1 MRRLSGVL
9 LIGALMLLP
18 ALTQGHLGN
27 SARVAAQANKLAF
40 EGDVVLWQ
48 VAIKPDKTGD
58 FETLMGKVKEA
69 LTKSDKPERKA
80 QAATWKIYK
89 MAKPLPDGNIA
100 YLLMLQAPVKDAD
113 YTLLNILYEAN
124 TDPAAQKALYDQYRG
139 AFAATL
145 AQTPYTAVLDMGK

>member
-1 MRRLSGVL
+1 M
-9 LIGALMLLP
+9 GALILLP
-18 ALTQGHLGN
+18 ALSQGDLGS
-27 SARVAAQANKLAF
+27 SARVAAQATKLAF
-40 EGDVVLWQ
+40 DSDLVLWQ
-48 VAIKPDKTGD
+48 LAIKADKTAD
-58 FETLMGKVKEA
+58 FEALMGKVKEA

-80 QAATWKIYK
+80 QAASWKVFK

-100 YLLMLQAPVKDAD
+100 YLLQLQAPVKDAD

-145 AQTPYTAVLDMGK
+145 AQTPYVAVLDLSK